1 MSDRVGW
8 GVLGAA
14 RIAVNKVI
22 PAMQAGAYSR
32 VVAIASRSLENA
44 EAAAR
49 ALGIRRAYG
58 SYHALVEDPD
68 VEAVYIPLP
77 NHLHLPWSLRAAER
91 GKHVLCEKPIGLNAA
106 EAEALL
112 AARDRTGVAIGEAF
126 MVRVHPQWAA
136 AVELVRAGRI
146 GEARS
151 LDGHFSFFLDD
162 EHNVRHV
169 AAYGGGALL
178 DVGCYLVNV
187 ARLVFGGEPSRAFAA
202 MERDPRTGVDVRTSL
217 VLEFGDRVATGTCGM
232 RSARHQRVE
241 VFGTRGR
248 LEVEVPFGVPPDRQT
263 HVTVDGGSDAIDPWR
278 ERIAFGPLNQYTLQ
292 GDLFS
297 RAIREG
303 GPVPCPLE
311 DSVAN
316 MRVLDALARS
326 ALTGKWEQVSKRE
339 VRSEKREC

>member
-1 MSDRVGW
+1 MSDQVRW

-22 PAMQAGAYSR
+22 PAMQSGARSR
-32 VVAIASRSLENA
+32 VVAIASRSA
-44 EAAAR
+44 DRAR
-49 ALGIRRAYG
+49 QTADALGIPRAHG
-58 SYHALVEDPD
+58 SYHALVDDPD

-77 NHLHLPWSLRAAER
+77 NHLHLPWSIRAAER
-91 GKHVLCEKPIGLNAA
+91 GKHVLCEKPIGLSAA
-106 EAEALL
+106 EAEALC
-112 AARDRTGVAIGEAF
+112 AVRDRTGVLIGEAF
-126 MVRVHPQWAA
+126 VVRVHPQWS
-136 AVELVRAGRI
+136 AVVDLVRAGRI
-146 GEARS
+146 GAVRS
-151 LDGHFSFFLDD
+151 VEGHFSFYLDD
-162 EHNVRHV
+162 EANVRNV

-187 ARLVFGGEPSRAFAA
+187 SRLVFGREPARACAA
-202 MERDPRTGVDVRTSL
+202 MERDPRTGVDIRTSL
-217 VLEFGDRVATGTCGM
+217 VLDFGDGVATGTCGM

-248 LEVEVPFGVPPDRQT
+248 IEVEVPFGVPPDRPA

-278 ERIAFGPLNQYTLQ
+278 ERIAFGPLDQFTLQ

-326 ALTGKWEQVSKRE
+326 AATGMWAPVD
-339 VRSEKREC
+339 

>member
-1 MSDRVGW
+1 MADQVRW

-22 PAMQAGAYSR
+22 PAMQSGARSR
-32 VVAIASRSLENA
+32 VVAIASRSA
-44 EAAAR
+44 DRAR
-49 ALGIRRAYG
+49 QTADALGIPRAYG
-58 SYHALVEDPD
+58 SYHALVDDPD

-77 NHLHLPWSLRAAER
+77 NHLHLPWSIRAAER
-91 GKHVLCEKPIGLNAA
+91 GKHVLCEKPIGLCAA
-106 EAEALL
+106 EAEALR
-112 AARDRTGVAIGEAF
+112 AVRDRTGVLIGEAF
-126 MVRVHPQWAA
+126 VVRVHPQWR
-136 AVELVRAGRI
+136 AVVDLVRAGRV
-146 GEARS
+146 GVVRS
-151 LDGHFSFFLDD
+151 VEGHFSFHLDD
-162 EHNVRHV
+162 EANVRNV

-187 ARLVFGGEPSRAFAA
+187 SRLVFGREPARAFAA
-202 MERDPRTGVDVRTSL
+202 MERDPRTGVDIRTSL
-217 VLEFGDRVATGTCGM
+217 VLDFGDGVATGTCGM

-248 LEVEVPFGVPPDRQT
+248 IEVEVPFGVPPDRPT
-263 HVTVDGGSDAIDPWR
+263 HVTVDGGSDATDPWR
-278 ERIAFGPLNQYTLQ
+278 ERIAFGPLDQFTLQ

-316 MRVLDALARS
+316 MHVLDALARS
-326 ALTGKWEQVSKRE
+326 AATGMWAPVD
-339 VRSEKREC
+339 

>member
-1 MSDRVGW
+1 MRDRVGW
-8 GVLGAA
+8 GVLGTA
-14 RIAVNKVI
+14 RIAVKKVI
-22 PAMQAGAYSR
+22 PAMQAGARCR
-32 VVAIASRSLENA
+32 VAAIASRSLAKA
-44 EAAAR
+44 EAAAG

-58 SYHALVEDPD
+58 SYHELVEDPD
-68 VEAVYIPLP
+68 VEAVYVPLP

-112 AARDRTGVAIGEAF
+112 AARDRSGVVIGEAF
-126 MVRVHPQWAA
+126 IVRVHPQWAA
-136 AVELVRAGRI
+136 AAELVRAGRI
-146 GEARS
+146 GQPRS
-151 LDGHFSFFLDD
+151 LEGHFSFFLDD
-162 EHNVRHV
+162 EANVRNV

-187 ARLVFGGEPSRAFAA
+187 ARLVFGAEPSRAFAV

-217 VLEFGDRVATGTCGM
+217 VLDFGDRVATGTCGM

-248 LEVEVPFGVPPDRQT
+248 IEIEVPFAAPPDRPT

-278 ERIAFGPLNQYTLQ
+278 ERVAFGPLNQYTLQ

-297 RAIREG
+297 QAIREG

-316 MRVLDALARS
+316 MRALDALARS
-326 ALTGKWEQVSKRE
+326 AVTGRWEE
-339 VRSEKREC
+339 VRSEK